1 MHMLRATAALA
12 LAMIT
17 LVAQGEVITV
27 NGVYQGKDI
36 YVTNPTATS
45 GVGFCIFEVLV
56 NNQTTKDEVN
66 SSSFAVDL
74 SVWGF
79 KKGDPIQLV
88 FRCKEKCDV
97 RLVNPEFFYPTST
110 FSIESIKLS
119 NEGLLEWTT
128 LKEGISLPYRVEQFR
143 WNKWINVGEVLGI
156 GEPVS
161 CKYSIKVNLT
171 SGLNIFRVLQ
181 TDWKGQHY
189 SQEVRIDS
197 PVKAVGINNVKFG
210 QTLELTAET
219 DYELYSEF
227 GNLVLKGRG
236 QSINTA
242 ALSKGVY
249 YLSYD
254 NKPGVR
260 VERK

>member
-1 MHMLRATAALA
+1 MFALT
-12 LAMIT
+12 MIS
-17 LVAQGEVITV
+17 LIVEAEVITV
-27 NGVYQGKDI
+27 NGVYQGKDV
-36 YVTNPTATS
+36 YVTNPTTSS

-56 NNQTTKDEVN
+56 NNQPSKDEVN
-66 SSSFAVDL
+66 PSSFAVDL
-74 SVWGF
+74 RVWGF
-79 KKGDPIQLV
+79 KKGDPVQLV

-97 RLVNPEFFYPTST
+97 RLVNPESFYPTST
-110 FSIESIKLS
+110 FNIESIKLS
-119 NEGLLEWTT
+119 NEGLLEWITT
-128 LKEGISLPYRVEQFR
+128 KEGIALPYYVEQFR
-143 WNKWINVGEVLGI
+143 WNKWINVGEALGI

-161 CKYSIKVNLT
+161 CKYSIQVNLT

-189 SQEVRIDS
+189 SQEVRIES